1 MQRPGTERHDEEEGD
16 EEEEERSTV
25 GRRWP
30 PVDLQ
35 QRVQEERGAKG
46 MLGPPQPSWPSLLFF
61 FFTPPCISP
70 PPAQQ
75 KKRVTWEGEEGRE
88 SDKNADV
95 LSFDGA
101 TPCQCIPALPPP
113 IRKFQF
119 FVTESNL

>member
-16 EEEEERSTV
+16 EEEEEERSTV

-61 FFTPPCISP
+61 FFYSPLHIP
-70 PPAQQ
+70 PPPPRPAEEQGNMGGGG
-75 KKRVTWEGEEGRE
+75 REGE
-88 SDKNADV
+88 
-95 LSFDGA
+95 
-101 TPCQCIPALPPP
+101 
-113 IRKFQF
+113 
-119 FVTESNL
+119 